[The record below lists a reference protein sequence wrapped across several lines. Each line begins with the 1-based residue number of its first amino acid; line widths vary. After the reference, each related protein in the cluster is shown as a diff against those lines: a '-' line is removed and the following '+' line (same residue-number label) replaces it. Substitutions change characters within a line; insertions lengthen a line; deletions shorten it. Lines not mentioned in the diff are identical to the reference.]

1 MKDKL
6 IIHIGLGK
14 AASSTMQLKI
24 FNLIAENLGYF
35 YISNKS
41 EVKNNIDLDLKNQMT
56 KHITKMILGIN
67 VDKIDFPNF
76 SLVSNEGFS
85 SYREPQYY
93 EEFAQKNLEAFGED
107 AHIILIIRKPSSFLN
122 SIYVQCCVH
131 EKPIM
136 SPEFFFINEK
146 NYSDRYPNNCYN
158 ISKADTFK
166 LIEYYKSRF
175 KKVSVLKYETLKD
188 GNNLQKIFGF
198 DDIIK
203 NKISNIFESSRVN
216 KSLGKNGLRFLT
228 LINSALKI
236 FGFSF
241 TPKYS
246 NKILL
251 SRLNDSNKTETLK
264 QKKLFYKMI
273 IKINTILSN
282 PKFIDKIFGYKKI
295 KINFESLNIDI
306 KKLDEEYSRIPD
318 YQIFEK

>member
-14 AASSTMQLKI
+14 AASSTMQSKI
-24 FNLIAENLGYF
+24 FNLIAENLGYY

-41 EVKNNIDLDLKNQMT
+41 EVKNKIDLDLKNQMT
-56 KHITKMILGIN
+56 KHCTKMILGLN

-85 SYREPQYY
+85 SYRQPHFY

-107 AHIILIIRKPSSFLN
+107 VHIVLIIRKPSNFLN

-131 EKPIM
+131 EKPIVP
-136 SPEFFFINEK
+136 PEFFFINEK
-146 NYSDRYPNNCYN
+146 NYSERYPENTYN

-175 KKVSVLKYETLKD
+175 RKVSILKYEVLKN
-188 GNNLQKIFGF
+188 GNYLQKIFKF
-198 DDIIK
+198 DDITK
-203 NKISNIFESSRVN
+203 NKISKIFESIKINR
-216 KSLGKNGLRFLT
+216 SLGKNGLRFLT
-228 LINSALKI
+228 LINNTLQI

-241 TPKYS
+241 KPKYS

-251 SRLNDSNKTETLK
+251 LRLTDYNKIETLK
-264 QKKLFYKMI
+264 QKKFF
-273 IKINTILSN
+273 IKIITKINKILLN
-282 PKFIDKIFGYKKI
+282 PIFIDKIFGYKKI
-295 KINFESLNIDI
+295 KINFDSLNIDI
-306 KKLDEEYSRIPD
+306 KKLDEEYDRIPD
-318 YQIFEK
+318 YQVFEK